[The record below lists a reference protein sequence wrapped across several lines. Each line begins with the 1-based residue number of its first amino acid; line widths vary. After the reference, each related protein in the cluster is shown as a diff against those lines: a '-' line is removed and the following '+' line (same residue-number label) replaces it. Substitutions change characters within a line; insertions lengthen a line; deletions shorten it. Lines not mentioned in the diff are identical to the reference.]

1 MAPLLAKGWPHASGE
16 TQLNVAPCSWRATS
30 LALKD
35 GSRIDDNQ
43 LISGG
48 RNRARTLW
56 LFASGSDTFVAVD
69 DVVDLW
75 ETSPGTPVG
84 RVKAH

>member
-1 MAPLLAKGWPHASGE
+1 MGLEGTGGMNRDRV
-16 TQLNVAPCSWRATS
+16 TQLRSLEGRRVS

-75 ETSPGTPVG
+75 ETRPGTPVG